1 MSHTRNELM
10 GKKIYAADATFLGE
24 IIDVGFTVGAMEPSL
39 VIRNDQDSQTYEIPW
54 EKVAYVKDI
63 VLTRDILDLSQLK
76 RIDKEPTQTPS
87 TTATEVQEP
96 VQAAVQVQPVVS
108 TVSGESATRY
118 CNTCGNK
125 MTWIKEYSRFYCYKC
140 KKYA

>member
-1 MSHTRNELM
+1 MSHTRSELI

-24 IIDVGFTVGAMEPSL
+24 IIDLGFTVGVMEPSI
-39 VIRNDQDSQTYEIPW
+39 VIRNDRDSRTYEIPW

-63 VLTRDILDLSQLK
+63 VLTRDVVDLSQLK
-76 RIDKEPTQTPS
+76 RIDTEPTQIQS
-87 TTATEVQEP
+87 TTSPEVQQP
-96 VQAAVQVQPVVS
+96 LQATQPAAS
-108 TVSGESATRY
+108 TSSGESSTRY
-118 CNTCGNK
+118 CNICGNK

>member
-1 MSHTRNELM
+1 M

-39 VIRNDQDSQTYEIPW
+39 VVRNSQDSKTYEIPW

-63 VLTRDILDLSQLK
+63 VLTRDVLDLTQLK
-76 RIDKEPTQTPS
+76 QIDNEITQIQS
-87 TTATEVQEP
+87 TSAPEVQQP
-96 VQAAVQVQPVVS
+96 VQTAQPVVS
-108 TVSGESATRY
+108 ALSGDSTTRF
-118 CNTCGNK
+118 CNTCGGK